1 MALELPSPTHMT
13 EPKTSAAATPPNSS
27 EIHGSLARG
36 IAWTGAAKWLT
47 QLVTWGATLVV
58 AHILGPEAYG
68 LVGMAGLFMGLV
80 TMFTEFGLGTAI
92 VSLRTLDWNQIAQI
106 NSVAVLLG
114 LSGTIITCLAAW
126 PLSRFFHEPA
136 VMWIIIAMSTNFLI
150 SAVRLVPY
158 SLLQR
163 DLYFKKLAML
173 ESSQAIVF
181 ALANM
186 LFAWLGFGY
195 WTLVIGAIISQTYG
209 TASTLVLRRHGFA
222 RPSQEGTRGVL
233 KFSGHILIGR
243 LAWYSYSNSDFAVA
257 GRVLGK
263 AALGAYSFAWQ
274 FAGIPI
280 DKITSMVTRVTP
292 AYFSAAQDDNATIRK
307 ILLNVTEG
315 IAFLTLPAT
324 VGISLVAREFVPLVL
339 GPTWTATIAPLQ
351 VLCVYASYRSLVTLL
366 PQILNVKG
374 DARWTMWLGVVTAAV
389 LPVSFFFASHYG
401 PVGIAWMWILIYP
414 IFTIPLYRR
423 TFAKIDMPFGDYFA
437 VLWPS
442 IRGTLLM
449 AVAVMATRLVI
460 PEHWPLALRCG
471 LLATTGALVY
481 AVTTALPQR
490 ERLKKILVTIRKPPA
505 KPATTNA

>member
-1 MALELPSPTHMT
+1 MALDLPSPDLMT
-13 EPKTSAAATPPNSS
+13 DASPTPSPSAPHPA
-27 EIHGSLARG
+27 ELHGSLARG

-58 AHILGPEAYG
+58 AHLLGPEAYG
-68 LVGMAGLFMGLV
+68 LVGMAGLFLGLV

-92 VSLRTLDWNQIAQI
+92 VSLRDLDQRQVAQI

-114 LSGTIITCLAAW
+114 LGGTLITCAAAW
-126 PLSRFFHEPA
+126 PLSRFFHEQA
-136 VMWIIIAMSTNFLI
+136 VLWIVIAMSTNFLI
-150 SAVRLVPY
+150 SAIRLVPY

-163 DLYFKKLAML
+163 DLKFKRLAML
-173 ESSQAIVF
+173 ESSQAIIF

-186 LFAWLGFGY
+186 LFAWWGFGY
-195 WTLVIGAIISQTYG
+195 WTLVIGAIISQTYS
-209 TASTLVLRRHGFA
+209 TTSTLLMRPHGFA
-222 RPSQEGTRGVL
+222 RPTRDGVHGVL
-233 KFSGHILIGR
+233 RFSGHILVGR
-243 LAWYSYSNSDFAVA
+243 LAWYFYSNADFAVA

-280 DKITSMVTRVTP
+280 DKITSLVTRVTP
-292 AYFSAAQDDNATIRK
+292 AYFAAAQHDNATLRK

-324 VGISLVAREFVPLVL
+324 VGIALVAREFVPLVL
-339 GPTWTATIAPLQ
+339 GPEWTATIAPLQ

-366 PQILNVKG
+366 PQILNVKN
-374 DARWTMWLGVVTAAV
+374 DARWTMWLGVATALV
-389 LPVSFFFASHYG
+389 LPASFYVGSHWG
-401 PVGIAWMWILIYP
+401 PVGIGAMWIVVYP

-423 TFAKIDMPFGDYFA
+423 TFAKIEMRFPEYLA

-449 AVAVMATRLVI
+449 AGAVMALRLAL
-460 PEHWPLALRCG
+460 PLEWHLALRFG
-471 LLATTGALVY
+471 VLAGTGALVY
-481 AVTTALPQR
+481 IATTALPQR
-490 ERLKKILVTIRKPPA
+490 DRLKKILAMVRRPPA
-505 KPATTNA
+505 KPAVSNA

>member
-1 MALELPSPTHMT
+1 
-13 EPKTSAAATPPNSS
+13 
-27 EIHGSLARG
+27 
-36 IAWTGAAKWLT
+36 
-47 QLVTWGATLVV
+47 
-58 AHILGPEAYG
+58 
-68 LVGMAGLFMGLV
+68 
-80 TMFTEFGLGTAI
+80 
-92 VSLRTLDWNQIAQI
+92 
-106 NSVAVLLG
+106 
-114 LSGTIITCLAAW
+114 
-126 PLSRFFHEPA
+126 
-136 VMWIIIAMSTNFLI
+136 
-150 SAVRLVPY
+150 
-158 SLLQR
+158 
-163 DLYFKKLAML
+163 
-173 ESSQAIVF
+173 
-181 ALANM
+181 
-186 LFAWLGFGY
+186 
-195 WTLVIGAIISQTYG
+195 
-209 TASTLVLRRHGFA
+209 
-222 RPSQEGTRGVL
+222 VL

-292 AYFSAAQDDNATIRK
+292 AYFAAAQDDNATIRK

-339 GPTWTATIAPLQ
+339 GPEWTATVAPLQ

-389 LPVSFFFASHYG
+389 LPVSFFFASRFG

-423 TFAKIDMPFGDYFA
+423 TFAKIDMRVGEYLT
-437 VLWPS
+437 VLWLP

-449 AVAVMATRLVI
+449 AGAVMAIRFLL
-460 PEHWPLALRCG
+460 PEHWPLAVRCG
-471 LLATTGALVY
+471 ILATMGGLVY
-481 AVTTALPQR
+481 AVTTAFPQR
-490 ERLKKILVTIRKPPA
+490 ERLRKILVTIRKPPA